1 MAKTKT
7 PDVKIVRVPSMSPA
21 TRAKAKAA
29 VSRGFSAA
37 ARTALEEKHTIA
49 AVAAGGVLGYI
60 ESRRVSVPK
69 IDALG
74 VAGTYGTLAW
84 VLGRYTKSP
93 TMQHVATGLLACGM
107 RDLVATTSGGTPAPS
122 TQGDLYGGEI

>member
-107 RDLVATTSGGTPAPS
+107 RDLVATTGASVPGPS
-122 TQGDLYGGEI
+122 TSGDLYGGEI